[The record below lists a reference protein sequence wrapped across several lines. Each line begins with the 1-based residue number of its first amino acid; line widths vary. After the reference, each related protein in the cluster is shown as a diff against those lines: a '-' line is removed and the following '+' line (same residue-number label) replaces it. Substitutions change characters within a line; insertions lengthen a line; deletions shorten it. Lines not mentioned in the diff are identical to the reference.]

1 MILSTHAVVGAA
13 IASLMPSHTAL
24 AFVSGFA
31 SHFVI
36 DAIPHWDY
44 PLRSIL
50 ITPSDTGRAITLNW
64 RLCGGLGLVALDAC
78 LGVAVALWLYASP
91 TATTAVLLGTLGAI
105 LPDPLRLAYKLWPR
119 EPLRTLQRFH
129 GRIHSKRK
137 LGWAIGVTSQLSFVV
152 LVIAASAAIRVVLA

>member
-1 MILSTHAVVGAA
+1 
-13 IASLMPSHTAL
+13 MPGHPAL
-24 AFVSGFA
+24 AFASGFA

-50 ITPSDTGRAITLNW
+50 IKPSDTGRAITLNW
-64 RLCGGLGLVALDAC
+64 RFCGGLGLVALDAC

-91 TATTAVLLGTLGAI
+91 TATTAVLLGALGAI
-105 LPDPLRLAYKLWPR
+105 LPDPLRLAHKLWPR

-129 GRIHSKRK
+129 GRFHSKKR
-137 LGWAIGVTSQLSFVV
+137 LGWATGVPSQLSFVV
-152 LVIAASAAIRVVLA
+152 LVIATSAALRAILA

>member
-13 IASLMPSHTAL
+13 IASLMPSHPAL
-24 AFVSGFA
+24 AFVSGIA

-44 PLRSIL
+44 PLRKIL
-50 ITPSDTGRAITLNW
+50 KPSTTARALTLNW
-64 RLCGGLGLVALDAC
+64 RLFGGLGLIALDAC
-78 LGVAVALWLYASP
+78 VGMAVALWLYASP
-91 TATTAVLLGTLGAI
+91 TATTAVLLGALGAI
-105 LPDPLRLAYKLWPR
+105 LPDPLRLAHKLWPR

-129 GRIHSKRK
+129 ARIHTKRR

-152 LVIAASAAIRVVLA
+152 LVIAASAAIRAVLA

>member
-13 IASLMPSHTAL
+13 IASLMPSHPAL

-44 PLRSIL
+44 PLRSL
-50 ITPSDTGRAITLNW
+50 ITPSNTGRAITLNW
-64 RLCGGLGLVALDAC
+64 RFCGGLGLVALDAC

-91 TATTAVLLGTLGAI
+91 TATTAVLLGVLGAI
-105 LPDPLRLAYKLWPR
+105 LPDPLRLAHKLWPH

-137 LGWAIGVTSQLSFVV
+137 LGWTIGVTSQLSFVV
-152 LVIAASAAIRVVLA
+152 LVIAASAALRAVLA